1 MRANHVEEQA
11 IASGGGITRN
21 NSAGISRLWQRLTDP
36 QGLWIYGIVGVSVL
50 ITLAIIFDPSYR
62 DAFDYIWPG
71 VQMTMFLTITSFSLA
86 LVIGLFMGLARVSS
100 NVILYNISTFYVE
113 SIRGVPILVQLLYV
127 TFIVFPMITDSLSAV
142 GVPISI
148 RDVEMYTRV
157 ILGLAL
163 AYGAFEAEVFRAGIQ
178 SVDRGQMEA
187 ARSLGMS
194 YTQAMRYVILPQAIR
209 RVLPP
214 IGNDFVAM
222 LKDTS
227 LASALAVGEITHLSR
242 QHRNRTFTTFEPLN
256 VAAFLYLLT
265 TLLLT
270 RGVRYLERRMSPD
283 A

>member
-1 MRANHVEEQA
+1 MEKEA
-11 IASGGGITRN
+11 IATGGNATRN
-21 NSAGISRLWQRLTDP
+21 GSALRIGGLWQRISDP
-36 QGLWIYGIVGVSVL
+36 QGLWIYGIIGVCVL
-50 ITLAIIFDPSYR
+50 ITLAIIYDPAYR
-62 DAFDYIWPG
+62 AAFDYIWPG
-71 VQMTMFLTITSFSLA
+71 VQMTMFLTVTSFSMA

-100 NVILYNISTFYVE
+100 NVFLYNISTFYVE
-113 SIRGVPILVQLLYV
+113 TIRGVPILVQLLYV
-127 TFIVFPMITDSLSAV
+127 TFIVFPMITDVISAT
-142 GVPISI
+142 GIPFTI

-157 ILGLAL
+157 ILGLGL

-178 SVDRGQMEA
+178 SIDRGQMEA

-194 YTQAMRYVILPQAIR
+194 YSQAMRYVILPQAIR